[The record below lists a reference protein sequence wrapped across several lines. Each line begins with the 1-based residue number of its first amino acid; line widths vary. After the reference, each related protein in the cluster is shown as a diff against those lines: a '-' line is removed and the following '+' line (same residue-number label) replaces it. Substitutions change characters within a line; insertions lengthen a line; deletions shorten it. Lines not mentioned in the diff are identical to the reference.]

1 MNPISSRIDD
11 RNKSFQ
17 HPISESSIKKLR
29 DDNSV
34 KLRKT
39 KRLENYV
46 KRSRL
51 ANELNESVS
60 EEFLRIPETLAK
72 IDPSLSDPSN
82 SPYNKIR
89 SLASLIVKAPN
100 ETILLAGIEQMRKF
114 VSSEVVKPLEVLAE
128 TELFNQLGCLLEY
141 PNGGVKFNAAWIITN
156 LSSLNNVN
164 FLIRMARNGVIQ
176 GLGKMAVEE
185 GMDEY
190 NMQAAWALS
199 NFAGDSAELCR
210 AVYDTGVFS
219 SVIRKINT
227 NTKLDLVQ
235 LGLYTWLISN
245 LLKFKPYPSN
255 SLVKDFLN
263 ILPKLLLQ
271 SHEEILI
278 DTLRSIFYITTDES
292 FISDIFNTCMI
303 SRIIFLSKHDS
314 KKVKENALQALC
326 NLSTGD
332 EVQIQYLIDNKL
344 IEILSD
350 TIASEKNKQVKDSIF
365 ILSNLVNQSERFSNL
380 IINLQVFGEVLNH
393 LKSLDREVR
402 NEALLFLKLCLENAK
417 DLKRI
422 VNAEFFMAL
431 NGALQFNDQDGILM
445 VLRIFK
451 IVFSNESPEFEVLKE
466 FFDLGGV
473 SLLERL
479 QGHPNVEIYNE
490 AVFLIS
496 EYFEGE
502 PVQSMDPVYIQSN

>member
-29 DDNSV
+29 EDNSI

-51 ANELNESVS
+51 ANELNESIS
-60 EEFLRIPETLAK
+60 EEFLRVPEILSK

-82 SPYNKIR
+82 SPYNKIK
-89 SLASLIVKAPN
+89 SLASLILKAPDEN
-100 ETILLAGIEQMRKF
+100 VLLAGIEQMRKF

-128 TELFNQLGCLLEY
+128 TELFNQLGYLLEY
-141 PNGGVKFNAAWIITN
+141 QNHGVKFNAAWIVTN

-176 GLGKMAVEE
+176 SLGKMAVEE
-185 GMDEY
+185 NMEEY

-199 NFAGDSAELCR
+199 NFAGDSAELCN
-210 AVYDTGVFS
+210 AVYNTGIYS

-227 NTKLDLVQ
+227 NTKLDLIQ
-235 LGLYTWLISN
+235 LGLYVWLISN
-245 LLKFKPYPSN
+245 LLKFKPYPSS

-314 KKVKENALQALC
+314 KKVKENALQVLC

-344 IEILSD
+344 IEILTE
-350 TIASEKNKQVKDSIF
+350 TIASEKNKLVKDSIF
-365 ILSNLVNQSERFSNL
+365 ILTNIVNQSQRFSNF
-380 IINLQVFGEVLNH
+380 IINLQVFGEVVNQ
-393 LKSLDREVR
+393 LKCLDREVR
-402 NEALLFLKLCLENAK
+402 NEALLFLKLSLENAK
-417 DLKRI
+417 ELQRV
-422 VNAEFFMAL
+422 VNEDFFMAL

-445 VLRIFK
+445 VLKIFK
-451 IVFSNESPEFEVLKE
+451 IIFSAGSQEFDVLKE
-466 FFDLGGV
+466 FYDLGGV
-473 SLLERL
+473 LLLERL

-502 PVQSMDPVYIQSN
+502 PVQHMEPIYSQSN